1 MTCPQ
6 FNASTRNMSK
16 AFGPSSTGWQAQVT
30 VCASPEALTTG
41 QIAALQAT
49 KILLTNTVFY
59 ILHAPVI
66 IK

>member
-1 MTCPQ
+1 MTCSQ

-30 VCASPEALTTG
+30 ECASPDALTTS
-41 QIAALQAT
+41 QIAARQAT
-49 KILLTNTVFY
+49 KMLLTNTVFY
-59 ILHAPVI
+59 NLHAPLI